1 MSQENVDRLRAI
13 YAAWERGDF
22 RSVDWADPGIEW
34 VVAEGPAA
42 GTWRGIAGMAEG
54 WNENLSAW
62 ADMRAEPEE
71 FRALEDGRVLVFFH
85 LRARG
90 KASGVEIGEAMSRG
104 AQLVTLHDGKVTR
117 MITYWNRDRAL
128 EAAGLR
134 E

>member
-1 MSQENVDRLRAI
+1 
-13 YAAWERGDF
+13 
-22 RSVDWADPGIEW
+22 
-34 VVAEGPAA
+34 
-42 GTWRGIAGMAEG
+42 MAEG
-54 WNENLSAW
+54 CNENLSAW